1 MGKSDSVLGRL
12 MEVIRSRKL
21 LRPHGSYTTRLF
33 DGGLEAI
40 TAKLTEEAGELVLA
54 AQGQGP
60 AEVIHEAADVLYHML
75 VLLAQCDVGLEDVEA
90 ELARRFGTSGLDEK
104 AAR

>member
-21 LRPHGSYTTRLF
+21 QRPRGSYTTRLF

-40 TAKLTEEAGELVLA
+40 TAKLTEEAGELVQA
-54 AQGQGP
+54 ADEQGP
-60 AEVIHEAADVLYHML
+60 VEVIREAADVLYHML
-75 VLLAQCDVGLEDVEA
+75 VLLAQCNVGLEDVEA
-90 ELARRFGTSGLDEK
+90 ELSRRFGTSGLDEK